1 VRPKTLLVLT
11 LLVGVLGAF
20 ILLFERDLPS
30 TDERRDLENR
40 VLPVEVDNVQEVVI
54 ERDGETARLE
64 LSDEL
69 GDWRLTEPRHARA
82 DNGDVRSLLNEL
94 ATLEK
99 GRTLSEIVSSEV
111 GLERPRLR
119 LTIIEDDDEWRLAV
133 GSDIPATSDVVVSVE
148 GRGTFVTS
156 NRFLDQIARSP
167 GDWRDRK
174 VFPATETEI
183 EEIRASMVTGELVL
197 AKRDDHFVL
206 EKPFRDDADRGR
218 VSELL
223 TALEGLTVEEFLDD
237 ELSAL
242 ALGLEPPAYEIAVAL
257 EDRDS
262 PFVVRLGAETD
273 NGEQRFAEAEGQVF
287 RLETDLPAIL
297 DQESRLWQSLDW
309 TDLEAYEVDSVLL
322 TRNEMETELVRVDG
336 EWQRDGQDVPYSVAS
351 EFLSSIVGVRGE
363 RVIER
368 GAETGGNGARQ
379 SVSLLLRTAD
389 RVEVLTLRSAAE
401 DASYADREGRLYLL
415 EVDSETADA
424 VLVAVDTVLNAAT
437 AASEDVASASDG

>member
-336 EWQRDGQDVPYSVAS
+336 EWQR
-351 EFLSSIVGVRGE
+351 SSIVGVRGE